1 MVADPELWG
10 MAAVVL
16 IEAVRDSAGL
26 RAVERAIALDARQPA
41 YRHNRALLLE
51 RLGRQVEAQEELR
64 RATALDPV
72 RTDKPR

>member
-1 MVADPELWG
+1 

-16 IEAVRDSAGL
+16 IEAGRDPEGL
-26 RAVERAIALDARQPA
+26 RAVERAIVLDGRQSA

-51 RLGRQVEAQEELR
+51 RLGRQTEAQEELR
-64 RATALDPV
+64 RADALDPA